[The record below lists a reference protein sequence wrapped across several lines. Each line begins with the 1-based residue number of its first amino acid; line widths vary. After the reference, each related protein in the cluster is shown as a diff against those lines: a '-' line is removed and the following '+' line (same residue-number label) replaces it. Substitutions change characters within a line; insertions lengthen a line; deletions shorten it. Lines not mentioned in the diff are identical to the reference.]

1 MAPTYHWPPIPS
13 FQRAPSPGPSPGPL
27 LFDRGA
33 ANTHTR
39 AIAGA
44 IEQLSELGI
53 TAAVAPA
60 VPYGV
65 TECAAQFPGTVSIDA
80 PVLTAYLRAV
90 VQGFLAAGVNHV
102 CLVNNHLE
110 PGHDAAVRG
119 AIEGL
124 ATESASVACPLSRR
138 WARTLSQEFKSGEC
152 HAGRYETAIVM
163 AATPELVDETERA
176 NLPYVPVSLS
186 EQLIAGVT
194 DFKEMG
200 MTNAYAG
207 APALASR
214 EEGQDLLNLLANMVA
229 TTVAEAINVRTES

>member
-1 MAPTYHWPPIPS
+1 MSVLNAQAWKKSTQTI
-13 FQRAPSPGPSPGPL
+13 F
-27 LFDRGA
+27 A
-33 ANTHTR
+33 A
-39 AIAGA
+39 
-44 IEQLSELGI
+44 
-53 TAAVAPA
+53 
-60 VPYGV
+60 
-65 TECAAQFPGTVSIDA
+65 
-80 PVLTAYLRAV
+80 LRA
-90 VQGFLAAGVNHV
+90 
-102 CLVNNHLE
+102 
-110 PGHDAAVRG
+110 
-119 AIEGL
+119 
-124 ATESASVACPLSRR
+124 ASRHCRR
-138 WARTLSQEFKSGEC
+138 PVSEFKSGEC